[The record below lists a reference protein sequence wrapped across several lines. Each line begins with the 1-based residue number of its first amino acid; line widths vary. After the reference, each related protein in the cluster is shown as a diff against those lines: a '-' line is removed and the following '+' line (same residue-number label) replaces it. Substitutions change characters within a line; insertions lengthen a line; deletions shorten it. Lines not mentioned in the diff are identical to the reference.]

1 MSNTSGYGSK
11 HAPATEI
18 LANITSSI
26 KMGDYDKTFHAL
38 YPLCE
43 AMECRE
49 RYEELI
55 DLFIEEFYCNS
66 NNIDGSHI
74 IDNVKNDCATNCNM
88 QNDCAINGNAQNDCA
103 TNCNVKNDC
112 ATNDGAKNDNA
123 DIRVA
128 IISAP
133 GRTEICGNHTDH
145 QHGNVLAAAID
156 LDIICIAATNG
167 SNIIRIKSVG
177 HSIINI
183 DINELE
189 QREDEVGEAAAMIR
203 GLAAWYTRRGVA
215 LRGFDAYTSSNVL
228 IGSGLSSSAAF
239 EVAIGV
245 TINTLFNGGA
255 SQLEIAIAGQ
265 YAENQYFGKP
275 CGLMDQT
282 ASSVGG
288 FVQIDFADPGK
299 PIVEPVLCDLAAH
312 GILLCV
318 VNTKGS
324 HADLIGEYASIPDE
338 MHAVAKYF
346 GKFYLRDVA
355 ECDFYSNL
363 AKIRDVLHAERN
375 DGNVALA
382 TDRALLRAMHF
393 FNEDKLVQEAAEALH
408 SADIAR
414 FLDCINRSGQSSFNY
429 LQNIFAVTQPG
440 EQGLAIA
447 LALSES
453 ILRPKGGA
461 WRVHGGGF
469 AGTIMA
475 FVPDALH
482 SLYKRTLE
490 EVFGENSCITL
501 SIRKF
506 GGVEVTENLV

>member
-1 MSNTSGYGSK
+1 MLEGTSNNA
-11 HAPATEI
+11 APTPMNHH
-18 LANITSSI
+18 LSSI
-26 KMGDYDKTFHAL
+26 AASIKKGEYDNTFSVL
-38 YPLCE
+38 YPQNGV
-43 AMECRE
+43 MECRE
-49 RYEELI
+49 RYQELI
-55 DLFIEEFYCNS
+55 NLFIGEFCG
-66 NNIDGSHI
+66 D
-74 IDNVKNDCATNCNM
+74 
-88 QNDCAINGNAQNDCA
+88 
-103 TNCNVKNDC
+103 
-112 ATNDGAKNDNA
+112 AKNSGGN
-123 DIRVA
+123 IRAA

-167 SNIIRIKSVG
+167 SNVIRVKSVG
-177 HSIINI
+177 HPIINI
-183 DINELE
+183 DINELGR
-189 QREDEVGEAAAMIR
+189 REDEVGGAAAMIR
-203 GLAAWYTRRGVA
+203 GLAAWYTKRGVA

-239 EVAIGV
+239 EVAMGV

-255 SQLEIAIAGQ
+255 SPLDIAIAGQ

-288 FVQIDFADPGK
+288 FVQIDFADPGN
-299 PIVEPVLCDLAAH
+299 PIVEPVQCDLAAH
-312 GILLCV
+312 GLRLCV
-318 VNTKGS
+318 VNTRGS
-324 HADLIGEYASIPDE
+324 HADLIGEYAAIPDE
-338 MHAVAKYF
+338 MHAVAEFFEKR
-346 GKFYLRDVA
+346 YLRDVD
-355 ECDFYSNL
+355 ENDFYANL
-363 AKIRDVLHAERN
+363 VKIRDTLRVEKAEKN
-375 DGNVALA
+375 DGNNAVAA
-382 TDRALLRAMHF
+382 DRALLRAMHF
-393 FNEDKLVQEAAEALH
+393 FSENKLVQEAAEALR
-408 SADIAR
+408 ATAIGR

-440 EQGLAIA
+440 EQGLTIA

-453 ILRPKGGA
+453 ILRAKGGA

-475 FVPDALH
+475 FVPDELH
-482 SLYKRTLE
+482 AIYKKTLE

-506 GGVEVTENLV
+506 GGIKVTDDLH